1 MTGNWQDLLLTGAA
15 QLGVPL
21 DSDQLARFALFVAEL
36 KKWNRRINLT
46 AITSDQEI
54 VVKHLIDSFTLTAVL
69 PNSGRLLDIGSGG
82 GFPAIPLA
90 IVYPG
95 LSIVSVDAVGKKITF
110 QRHIGRLLSLNNLV
124 ALHVRAEELAGKE
137 RSGFDWV
144 VSRAFSSIPL
154 FARLALPFLKPEG
167 TIVAMKGRDGEGEA
181 VAAAG
186 ELGALGLGVEAVNRL
201 ELPGGNATRTLVQI
215 RREGRERIA

>member
-1 MTGNWQDLLLTGAA
+1 MTGNWRDILSTGAA
-15 QLGVPL
+15 QLGVSL
-21 DSDQLARFALFVAEL
+21 DSDQVTRFALFVAEL

-54 VVKHLIDSFTLTAVL
+54 VAKHLVDSLTLAAVL

-110 QRHIGRLLSLNNLV
+110 QRHIGRLLSLTNLT
-124 ALHVRAEELAGKE
+124 ALHVRAEELAE
-137 RSGFDWV
+137 QEQPGFDWV

-154 FARLALPFLKPEG
+154 FARLALPFLKPDG
-167 TIVAMKGRDGEGEA
+167 TIVAMKGRGGEGEA
-181 VAAAG
+181 AAAAG
-186 ELGALGLGVEAVNRL
+186 ELGDLGLRVEAVNRL
-201 ELPGGNATRTLVQI
+201 ELPGGNASRTLVQI
-215 RREGRERIA
+215 RREGWG